1 MRTNLL
7 RYLHQTIEVRGT
19 VTSIGTNKKNKKQK
33 CISLINV
40 KHNIFQEDL
49 CDHTWIRVGKR
60 MFAEDEEIQRGDV
73 IKFHAKVKTYQK
85 SNGVDYGFFY
95 VSKVK
100 IVNRDLKLVQDWSVK
115 REEFCTV

>member
-1 MRTNLL
+1 MRTKLT